1 MRLGAQMASA
11 MAHAHA
17 HGVLH
22 CDLKP
27 GNVFVT
33 RAGAIKVVDFGLAR
47 PTADDGQGEAE
58 IGASP
63 TLVKNRAGTPAY
75 MSPEHLL
82 GIALDER
89 ADVFSLGVILSEMA
103 TGRRPEALPAAWLD
117 SSDGTTRELPVVGPD
132 VPELLRSV
140 LMRAL
145 APRPQ
150 MRYQTALELQDALER
165 VAAHNPP
172 ASIVGSADADATWKR
187 RADVRPRPPRPRPAV
202 TALVKPAAWVLGAA
216 GVILVLGVINSAV
229 LNVTLGRS
237 GFVTE
242 GIGDWFHWGL
252 KSVVAPGAL
261 AAMLVI
267 LFEFARTVWRFVCR
281 RWMPGVPSS
290 ITRAL
295 GRVGFE
301 DPAFSARTL
310 AGAGLVALGAVVWQF
325 NGFLGA
331 LVSPDGI
338 NGGELSRFAVLGSDH
353 LDVHRQYRV
362 TLTIVV
368 VGLAVGLY
376 GVLQRRRRLGAHDD
390 RSTMFAAAAVFGLAL
405 AMLDLPYRVVHPTGS
420 QFELAQLGSRSCY
433 IIAERSDDFLVSARR
448 RRSRETGLSGAARQT
463 SYDSAVSAACSIR
476 LAPVDGNVR
485 LAQERDRM
493 TRSAARLV
501 LVALLVLT
509 VCPGRADASGW
520 VIWDWLD
527 QLSGPGPF
535 EGQSVQIPVACAF
548 GPGGGAED
556 HSIIVGLEC
565 LLPWKLTAGALGA
578 KRRYEPP
585 NSLRHRVRGR
595 RQPAPPRNDDGT
607 ATSTWPMRPA
617 ITSRPAGVR
626 PSVAY

>member
-1 MRLGAQMASA
+1 MASPDVQFGTTIGRYQVVRRLGAGGMAVVCLAHDPRLNRDVAIKILGHKLTDQPGYRTYLQREARAVARLNHPHVAQVYDVLEHQNQTCFVMEYVQGETLAERLQAGPLPLPEVLRLGAQMASA
-11 MAHAHA
+11 VAHAHA

-103 TGRRPEALPAAWLD
+103 TGRRPEALPAAWLGS

-172 ASIVGSADADATWKR
+172 AAIVGSADADAAWKR
-187 RADVRPRPPRPRPAV
+187 RAEARTQPLRPRPAV
-202 TALVKPAAWVLGAA
+202 TALVKPAAWVLGAT
-216 GVILVLGVINSAV
+216 GVILVLGVLNSAV
-229 LNVTLGRS
+229 FNDTLGRS

-242 GIGDWFHWGL
+242 GIGDWFRWGL
-252 KSVVAPGAL
+252 KSVVAPGVI

-267 LFEFARTVWRFVCR
+267 LFEFARPVWRLVCR

-310 AGAGLVALGAVVWQF
+310 AGAGLVALGAVVWRF
-325 NGFLGA
+325 HGFLGA
-331 LVSPDGI
+331 LVWPEGI
-338 NGGELSRFAVLGSDH
+338 NGGDLSRFAVLGSDH

-376 GVLQRRRRLGAHDD
+376 GVLQRRRRLGARGE
-390 RSTMFAAAAVFGLAL
+390 RSTVFAAAAVFGLAL

-433 IIAERSDDFLVSARR
+433 IIAERPDDSLVFCP
-448 RRSRETGLSGAARQT
+448 E
-463 SYDSAVSAACSIR
+463 
-476 LAPVDGNVR
+476 APVPRNRIVRRGAPDFVR
-485 LAQERDRM
+485 LG
-493 TRSAARLV
+493 
-501 LVALLVLT
+501 
-509 VCPGRADASGW
+509 CFGRVFD
-520 VIWDWLD
+520 
-527 QLSGPGPF
+527 
-535 EGQSVQIPVACAF
+535 
-548 GPGGGAED
+548 
-556 HSIIVGLEC
+556 
-565 LLPWKLTAGALGA
+565 T
-578 KRRYEPP
+578 
-585 NSLRHRVRGR
+585 
-595 RQPAPPRNDDGT
+595 PR
-607 ATSTWPMRPA
+607 PC
-617 ITSRPAGVR
+617 
-626 PSVAY
+626 